1 MATEV
6 PARSAGIA
14 GSCGSIMPGRTADF
28 VVLDAELNLEARYMG
43 GKLVE

>member
-6 PARSAGIA
+6 PARSAKIDGV
-14 GSCGSIMPGRTADF
+14 CGLILPGRAADF
-28 VVLDAELNLEARYMG
+28 VVLDASLNLEATYLG